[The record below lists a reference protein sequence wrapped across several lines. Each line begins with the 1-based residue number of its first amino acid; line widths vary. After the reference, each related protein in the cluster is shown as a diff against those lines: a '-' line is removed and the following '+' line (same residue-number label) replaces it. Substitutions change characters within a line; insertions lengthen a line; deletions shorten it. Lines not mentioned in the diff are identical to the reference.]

1 MSISRLPIVWRV
13 LLSSK
18 EWDQEKYEW
27 MCAVNPAM
35 KRLPQSK
42 GRCPM
47 VECPLKGDGVIFVYK
62 NRVVM
67 SGIVEQDGFLEGT
80 DHQTHSCNIGTRR
93 GHAVPTQFTWVQIN
107 ELGLSLDTGHVGKF
121 PWKGQRTWIKVAE

>member
-1 MSISRLPIVWRV
+1 MAREPIVWRV

-18 EWDQEKYEW
+18 EWDQKKFEEE
-27 MCAVNPAM
+27 CAVNPAM

-47 VECPLKGDGVIFVYK
+47 VEYPWKGDGVIFVFQNK
-62 NRVVM
+62 VVM
-67 SGIVEQDGFLEGT
+67 SGIVEQNGFLEGP
-80 DHQTHSCNIGTRR
+80 DHQEHTCNVGLRR
-93 GHAVPTQFTWVQIN
+93 EHAVPSQFTWIQIT

-121 PWKGQRTWIKVAE
+121 PWKGQRTWVKVAE

>member
-1 MSISRLPIVWRV
+1 MAREPIVWRV

-18 EWDQEKYEW
+18 EWDQKAFQEL
-27 MCAVNPAM
+27 CATDPAM

-42 GRCPM
+42 GRCAM
-47 VECPLKGDGVIFVYK
+47 VECPCKGDGVIFVYK
-62 NRVVM
+62 NKVVM
-67 SGIVEQDGFLEGT
+67 SGIVQQDGFVEGT
-80 DHQTHSCNIGTRR
+80 DHQEHSCNIGTRR
-93 GHAVPTQFTWVQIN
+93 GHAVPTEFTWVQIH